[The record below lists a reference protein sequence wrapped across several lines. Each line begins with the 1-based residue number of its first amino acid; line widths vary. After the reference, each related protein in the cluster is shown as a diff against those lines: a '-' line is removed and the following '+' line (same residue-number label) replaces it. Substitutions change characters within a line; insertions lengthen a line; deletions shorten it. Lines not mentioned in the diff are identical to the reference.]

1 MQTEYVY
8 SVSTFDKQTLIN
20 TNQMKLQS
28 IPAFTQVLQTY
39 INSLY
44 YFGSCIYSLSKGML
58 MSGLHK
64 PAAED
69 YINIDARRPPNLR
82 NIYNNTSF
90 LLWQM
95 CYITGMFG
103 NILHLLPIISL

>member
-1 MQTEYVY
+1 MSCKKKNHHYKICNPFLTPKATYSNFINMQTEYMY

-28 IPAFTQVLQTY
+28 MPAFTQVLQTY
-39 INSLY
+39 INRLY

-64 PAAED
+64 PAA
-69 YINIDARRPPNLR
+69 
-82 NIYNNTSF
+82 
-90 LLWQM
+90 
-95 CYITGMFG
+95 
-103 NILHLLPIISL
+103 

>member
-28 IPAFTQVLQTY
+28 MPAFTQVLQTY

-58 MSGLHK
+58 MSDLHK
-64 PAAED
+64 PAAKD

>member
-1 MQTEYVY
+1 MKSNLFQFYKQTEYMY
-8 SVSTFDKQTLIN
+8 SVSTFNKQTLTYIN

-28 IPAFTQVLQTY
+28 MPAFTQVLQTY

-64 PAAED
+64 PAA
-69 YINIDARRPPNLR
+69 
-82 NIYNNTSF
+82 
-90 LLWQM
+90 
-95 CYITGMFG
+95 
-103 NILHLLPIISL
+103 